1 MHILCN
7 KASSFIVCIGVS
19 APPHP
24 FKNTPPPPLIFAKLP
39 LKPRNCPSPPFW
51 AVPQIYWFF
60 MNLPPKLD
68 FSVNPYNFSSLAPTH
83 LLKVTQI
90 LVKFSQFKFLI
101 NDLKDGPNY
110 GLEKKETFIN
120 ARNWLSLYAFE
131 EYKHRS
137 HHQYTVS

>member
-1 MHILCN
+1 MQQGIKFHSVHWGI
-7 KASSFIVCIGVS
+7 S
-19 APPHP
+19 PPHP
-24 FKNTPPPPLIFAKLP
+24 FKNTPSPPPPLIFAKLP

-51 AVPQIYWFF
+51 AIPQIYWFF